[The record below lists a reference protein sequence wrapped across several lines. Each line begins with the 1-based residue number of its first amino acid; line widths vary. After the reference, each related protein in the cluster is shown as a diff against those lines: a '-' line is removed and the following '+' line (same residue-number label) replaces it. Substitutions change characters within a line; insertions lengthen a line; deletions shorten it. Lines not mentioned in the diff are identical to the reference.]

1 MPEKTMMEVLQADSP
16 AAADAI
22 RGFFAALMAGPALDA
37 KTKELVYLVAAAAAG
52 HVRGV
57 PPHAARAK
65 AAGATRQEVLEALLL
80 TVPAAGLGPV
90 SQCLPAA
97 MAVFDG

>member
-1 MPEKTMMEVLQADSP
+1 MAEKTMMEILQAESP
-16 AAADAI
+16 ASAEAI

-37 KTKELVYLVAAAAAG
+37 TTKELVYLVAAAAAG

-57 PPHAARAK
+57 PTHAARAK
-65 AAGATRQEVLEALLL
+65 AAGATRQQVLEALLL
-80 TVPAAGLGPV
+80 TVPAAGLGPI

-97 MAVFDG
+97 IAAFDG